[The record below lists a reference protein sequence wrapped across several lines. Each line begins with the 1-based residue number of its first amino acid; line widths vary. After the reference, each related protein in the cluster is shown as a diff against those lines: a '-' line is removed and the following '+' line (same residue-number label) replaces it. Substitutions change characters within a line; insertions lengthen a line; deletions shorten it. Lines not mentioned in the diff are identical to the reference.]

1 MTNKVIQVT
10 VTKKSGNKTV
20 IGETVSLQKHP
31 IYKKYVMPIIL
42 SKERSMIHDENN
54 IANVGDVIFITET
67 RPISKKKVWILKSVK
82 GE

>member
-31 IYKKYVMPIIL
+31 IYKKYV
-42 SKERSMIHDENN
+42 KKFTKYMIHDENN